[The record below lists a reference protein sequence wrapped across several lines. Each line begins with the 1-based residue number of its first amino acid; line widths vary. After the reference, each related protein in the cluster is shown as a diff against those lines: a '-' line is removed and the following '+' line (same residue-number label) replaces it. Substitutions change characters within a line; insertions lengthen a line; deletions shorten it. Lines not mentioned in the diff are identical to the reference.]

1 MEDGQGGDGEG
12 EDECRMV
19 RQVEQKWKQVGSLFW
34 SGMGSWVVKI
44 PENKG
49 LAG

>member
-19 RQVEQKWKQVGSLFW
+19 RIER
-34 SGMGSWVVKI
+34 MGRG
-44 PENKG
+44 G
-49 LAG
+49 LTGR